1 MKIHQLMH
9 LEECVRDWGPS
20 WSFSCFPFES
30 MNSVLK
36 DHFHGTK
43 NMNRQVN
50 NDRNVTFGLIG
61 LFLLL
66 FFQLAFSCTSLQLL
80 PSFKS
85 DANIH
90 IFEKQRLIVITLFQG
105 ALIT

>member
-1 MKIHQLMH
+1 MKIHQLIH
-9 LEECVRDWGPS
+9 LGECVRDWGPL

-36 DHFHGTK
+36 DHFNGTK
-43 NMNRQVN
+43 NMNS
-50 NDRNVTFGLIG
+50 NVTFGLIG
-61 LFLLL
+61 LFVLL
-66 FFQLAFSCTSLQLL
+66 FFQLAFSYTLMQLL

-105 ALIT
+105 ALITLLFVLP